1 MRVRIALAALVVA
14 AAVPSE
20 GTAASRPHLESPH
33 GLGAARSPMLL
44 RTGTLDAQSARTLA
58 SSDWD
63 GGPFSTAAGTVTVY
77 VSPAYAPDDDVAQRW
92 ADFFASLV
100 HGPELGLLTAYFAPL
115 DEVESLCGGED
126 GVLGCYANDRLV
138 AVGDTT
144 DGITPES
151 VAAHE
156 YGHHVAYHRVN
167 APWIALDWGPKR
179 WATEERVCSRA
190 ALGTAFP
197 GSEELGYTLNPGE
210 AFAESF
216 RVLNEMRAGGPE
228 TWPILD
234 ASFRPDANALQA
246 VADDV
251 VSPWAGPTVTAIRGR
266 FATGRSVWTQRIATP
281 LDGTLSVALAD
292 GSKSLQLLGADSHS
306 VIASGSWTASGGR
319 RVDATVCGE
328 RSFVVRVTRRG
339 GPSSFVLRVS
349 TP

>member
-1 MRVRIALAALVVA
+1 MIF
-14 AAVPSE
+14 
-20 GTAASRPHLESPH
+20 
-33 GLGAARSPMLL
+33 
-44 RTGTLDAQSARTLA
+44 RTGTLDAKSARTLA
-58 SSDWD
+58 SSKWD
-63 GGPFSTAAGTVTVY
+63 GGPFSTEAGMVTVY
-77 VSPAYAPDDDVAQRW
+77 VSPAYAPSETVAQQW

-156 YGHHVAYHRVN
+156 YGHHVAYNRVN
-167 APWIALDWGPKR
+167 PPWLALGWGPKR
-179 WATEERVCSRA
+179 WGTEQRVCSRA
-190 ALGTAFP
+190 AAGTAFP
-197 GSEELGYTLNPGE
+197 GNEGLGYTLDPGE

-216 RVLNEMRAGGPE
+216 RVLNELRGGGPE

-234 ASFRPDANALQA
+234 ASFRPDAAALQA

-251 VSPWAGPTVTAIRGR
+251 VSPWVGPTVTTVHGR
-266 FATGRSVWTQRIATP
+266 FATGRDVWTRRIGTP

-292 GSKSLQLLGADSHS
+292 GSKGLQLLGADGRS
-306 VIASGSWTASGGR
+306 VIASGSWTADGGR
-319 RVDATVCGE
+319 LVSVIVCGE

-339 GPSSFVLRVS
+339 GSRSFALGIS